1 VVEVVRPARV
11 VAAFGLA
18 VLELRMQELA
28 ERASVRVLVLVP
40 VAEWEYPS
48 SSPALRQV
56 QPLMAWL
63 TARGYRWSAS

>member
-1 VVEVVRPARV
+1 
-11 VAAFGLA
+11 VAAFGLV
-18 VLELRMQELA
+18 VLELRVQELA

-63 TARGYRWSAS
+63 TVRVYRWSAS

>member
-1 VVEVVRPARV
+1 
-11 VAAFGLA
+11 VAAFGLV
-18 VLELRMQELA
+18 VLELRVQELT

>member
-1 VVEVVRPARV
+1 
-11 VAAFGLA
+11 VAAFVLV
-18 VLELRMQELA
+18 VLELRVQELA

>member
-1 VVEVVRPARV
+1 
-11 VAAFGLA
+11 VAAFGLV
-18 VLELRMQELA
+18 VLELRVQELA
-28 ERASVRVLVLVP
+28 ERASVRVLVLVLVL

-63 TARGYRWSAS
+63 TVRVYRWSAS